1 MPVNDYAP
9 YFAPEYSLNTTAS
22 NMVNLN
28 TRAELEKTKIQI
40 FEMLRELPHAPSTP
54 IDHNVPPS
62 AGGEDNDRKPEDD
75 MDTDTRKE
83 SAFFCFFRKGLF
95 FYQSVC
101 ALSSCSLFRL
111 SFSLSRSDP
120 NYQRQAEGEFYDD
133 EDDVDGADSMDL

>member
-1 MPVNDYAP
+1 MPLLPLPTPQTTHITPAEKMPVNDYAS

-62 AGGEDNDRKPEDD
+62 AGGEDIKPEDE

-83 SAFFCFFRKGLF
+83 SGFNYA
-95 FYQSVC
+95 
-101 ALSSCSLFRL
+101 ALLPASHAINALL
-111 SFSLSRSDP
+111 S
-120 NYQRQAEGEFYDD
+120 
-133 EDDVDGADSMDL
+133 